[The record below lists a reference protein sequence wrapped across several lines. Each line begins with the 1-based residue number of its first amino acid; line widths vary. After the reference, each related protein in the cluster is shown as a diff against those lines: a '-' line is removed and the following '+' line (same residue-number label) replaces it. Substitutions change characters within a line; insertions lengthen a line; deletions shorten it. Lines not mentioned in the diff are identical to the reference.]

1 MSRGLGTF
9 QRRILDALE
18 PAQPVCRRPGEQTMR
33 PKEPHDGPCIPEYC
47 YGWLPKGVPWEWAQ
61 LPLDV
66 YDLVDVRAYLSWQ
79 EAPRWAEVVRAA
91 GDPGRHP
98 FTPERVAWALAQVG
112 KPHARSFGADIAR
125 ALRGLLERAELVP
138 CHRIELVRYIPHRVS
153 MPAAILG
160 HGSTTTATRKPCCTT
175 PRSAACGSSDGVR
188 RSGRMTSTYR
198 LLVTQHHAPWFRL
211 GRPTKGAD
219 DGRPAH
225 E

>member
-138 CHRIELVRYIPHRVS
+138 CHRIELVRYIPHPRLDARRHPWPWIHHYSDEEAVLYYPPERRV
-153 MPAAILG
+153 
-160 HGSTTTATRKPCCTT
+160 RF
-175 PRSAACGSSDGVR
+175 VR
-188 RSGRMTSTYR
+188 RGEAKR
-198 LLVTQHHAPWFRL
+198 
-211 GRPTKGAD
+211 
-219 DGRPAH
+219 
-225 E
+225 